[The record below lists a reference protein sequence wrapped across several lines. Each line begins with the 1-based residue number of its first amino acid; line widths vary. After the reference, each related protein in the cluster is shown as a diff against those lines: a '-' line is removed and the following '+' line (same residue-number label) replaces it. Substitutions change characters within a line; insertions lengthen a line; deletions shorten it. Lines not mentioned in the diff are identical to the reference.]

1 MLWAPYKRVNRNT
14 ISEPSIN
21 LASKFC
27 DAKSPWDSVINVEI
41 HLRTRIP
48 GTVWTDYRRA
58 RVCPPRVW
66 SIFDLTNALQIR
78 ETRSRLDLASDYS
91 RSLVEVSSF
100 RLLLRLVPGGVP
112 AHSGYAARPVRSP
125 EGAGA
130 CTLRLRRPTS
140 FARGR
145 SPRLWYGRALPC
157 AGVQALPERVV
168 SKKF

>member
-78 ETRSRLDLASDYS
+78 ETRSRLDLANGS
-91 RSLVEVSSF
+91 RELRCTTSGHVGPSLQATTAEF
-100 RLLLRLVPGGVP
+100 LLLSPSIHNLFSESTLPKH
-112 AHSGYAARPVRSP
+112 ANVRR
-125 EGAGA
+125 
-130 CTLRLRRPTS
+130 TLNIYSL
-140 FARGR
+140 
-145 SPRLWYGRALPC
+145 
-157 AGVQALPERVV
+157 
-168 SKKF
+168 

>member
-1 MLWAPYKRVNRNT
+1 MLWAPYKRANRNT

-27 DAKSPWDSVINVEI
+27 DAKSPWDSVIN
-41 HLRTRIP
+41 
-48 GTVWTDYRRA
+48 
-58 RVCPPRVW
+58 C
-66 SIFDLTNALQIR
+66 
-78 ETRSRLDLASDYS
+78 S
-91 RSLVEVSSF
+91 RSLVEFSSF

-157 AGVQALPERVV
+157 AGVQALPERWV
-168 SKKF
+168 SKKVLETQAQVGAGTPRIGAVRRPTARRQPSE